1 MDGWMDADGEVV
13 TPKSIVVGG
22 VVLVNGDFANSDVES
37 AISRSIERQ
46 SNWNFA
52 GVSVVSIV
60 G

>member
-1 MDGWMDADGEVV
+1 MDADGEVV